1 MLLKGR
7 QKQVGKG
14 GRDTSLTP
22 PPPHTQPTVLKKCKN
37 CPFKNNES
45 SNKLLYVY
53 LVSPLEEEFHELFK
67 VCNTVMAHAMSKNRP
82 NHRADTV
89 KTWRRKCFH

>member
-14 GRDTSLTP
+14 GRDTSLT

>member
-14 GRDTSLTP
+14 GRDHTHTPPP
-22 PPPHTQPTVLKKCKN
+22 PPPHTQPTVLKKCEN

-67 VCNTVMAHAMSKNRP
+67 VCNTVMVHAMSKNRP
-82 NHRADTV
+82 NH
-89 KTWRRKCFH
+89 